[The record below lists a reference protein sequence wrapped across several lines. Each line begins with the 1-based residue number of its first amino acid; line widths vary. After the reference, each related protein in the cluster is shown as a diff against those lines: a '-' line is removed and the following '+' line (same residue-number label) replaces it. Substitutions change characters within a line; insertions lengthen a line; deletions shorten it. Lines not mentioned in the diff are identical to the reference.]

1 VSTQTKIEN
10 VSIRGDTARVTI
22 STHGRSF
29 LIPTTLAEQWGL
41 KPQVVL
47 TDSQVSAIEDESE
60 RFACHRQAAGYLAS
74 RDHSESELGMRLRK
88 KGFKREHVDDV
99 LSAFRRQGLIDD
111 TRVATNLASALLRR
125 KPCWRGYLL
134 SCLNDKG
141 IDRATAELAAEAV
154 FTGQDETELACCAL
168 RPRMRE
174 YSQFQLE
181 TARRKAY
188 NYLSRRGFSF
198 QAARQAWE
206 ILNTRSD
213 ENEDS
218 SH

>member
-1 VSTQTKIEN
+1 VSTQPKIRN
-10 VSIRGDTARVTI
+10 VSSRGDITRVTI
-22 STHGRSF
+22 STHRQPF
-29 LIPTTLAEQWGL
+29 VIPSALAEQWGL
-41 KPQVVL
+41 RPEVVL
-47 TDSQVSAIEDESE
+47 TDSQVRAIEDESE
-60 RFACHRQAAGYLAS
+60 RLACRRQAAGYLAS

-88 KGFKREHVDDV
+88 KGFKREHIDDV

-111 TRVATNLASALLRR
+111 ARVAANLASALLRR
-125 KPCWRGYLL
+125 KACWRPYLL

-154 FTGQDETELACCAL
+154 FTGQDEIELACRAL
-168 RPRMRE
+168 RSRMRE

-198 QAARQAWE
+198 QAAREAWE